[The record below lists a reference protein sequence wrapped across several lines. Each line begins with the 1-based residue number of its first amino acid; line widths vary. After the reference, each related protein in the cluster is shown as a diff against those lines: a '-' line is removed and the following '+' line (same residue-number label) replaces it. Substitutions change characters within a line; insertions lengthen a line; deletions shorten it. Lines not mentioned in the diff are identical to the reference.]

1 MPYWTIALLLF
12 AGIGFLACGGF
23 LLVRKYR
30 TKDDKPTY
38 LSFIL
43 QRDDCSRLL
52 GEFGEKHISE
62 CSKLVLVWQNGTDAV
77 KAVHSDS
84 VDRHEAIAMLEKAEV
99 LIDMRCHGK

>member
-1 MPYWTIALLLF
+1 M
-12 AGIGFLACGGF
+12 
-23 LLVRKYR
+23 RKYR
-30 TKDDKPTY
+30 PRDNKPTY

-52 GEFGEKHISE
+52 GEFGEKHLKE

-84 VDRHEAIAMLEKAEV
+84 VDRRGVIQMLEKAEV